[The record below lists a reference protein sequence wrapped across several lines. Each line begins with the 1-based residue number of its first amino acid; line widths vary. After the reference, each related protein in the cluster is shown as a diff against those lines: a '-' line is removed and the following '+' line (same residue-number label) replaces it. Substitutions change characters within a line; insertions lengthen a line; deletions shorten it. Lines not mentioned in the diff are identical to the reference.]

1 MSKTLFMMFVDFI
14 NFFANMGHPRSG
26 MVKKKKK
33 AVPWQKRKKKKT
45 RTNNGSINIAVL
57 PAVGVLIIMSGQV
70 LLVPTTPYCSFKCT
84 IHEWGGTLLESYR
97 KKAFLVLINFVPP
110 SLAA

>member
-1 MSKTLFMMFVDFI
+1 
-14 NFFANMGHPRSG
+14 MGHPRSG

-45 RTNNGSINIAVL
+45 RTNNGSINIVVL

-70 LLVPTTPYCSFKCT
+70 LLVPIVHSSALHRT
-84 IHEWGGTLLESYR
+84 
-97 KKAFLVLINFVPP
+97 LVLLTNFTIV
-110 SLAA
+110 